1 MTDNESFPSGE
12 PTPESATPAP
22 TPKEPRSPRHTLN
35 IALLAVVALDV
46 GYGLP
51 MLLWPNLLWGT
62 IGGADGRHLEALET
76 NRWAGGLLIG
86 LGIGALFV
94 IAKPRGQR
102 TIVTMFA
109 IQSAI
114 VAAAL
119 VLSAVNG
126 EFSDV
131 LDAWFYWLAA
141 VVTAATSLYLWYA
154 RLKAR
159 AVLAPSPA
167 GSAG

>member
-1 MTDNESFPSGE
+1 MADRDDFSAEGEGASPS
-12 PTPESATPAP
+12 SAPTPAP
-22 TPKEPRSPRHTLN
+22 KTPRSPRHTLN
-35 IALLAVVALDV
+35 LALLVLVGLDL

-51 MLLWPNLLWGT
+51 MLLWPGLLWGT
-62 IGGADGRHLEALET
+62 IGGADGLHLEALKT
-76 NRWAGGLLIG
+76 NRWAGALLVGLA
-86 LGIGALFV
+86 IGALFV
-94 IAKPRGQR
+94 MARPAGQR

-114 VAAAL
+114 AATAL

-126 EFSDV
+126 ELSGV

-141 VVTAATSLYLWYA
+141 VATAATSLYLWYA

-159 AVLAPSPA
+159 SVLAPSPPA
-167 GSAG
+167 